1 MEYKNP
7 CLFFCNA
14 IGDYIMALP
23 TFRALNS
30 IFNGKLTIIHNKSK
44 INHQIMS
51 ELKIERIIEI
61 EFHHIDHERR
71 FDADAVAEQIKDCDL
86 FIYLNTWI
94 NGDDIQKLLNQ
105 LSYLKRSVGYY
116 PIFTDQIAYS
126 TSIHNFDLYFRIVH
140 LFDKDLAIEN
150 FSYAPRFNEDYHKRI
165 APLISQNK
173 TKEIRYLVIH
183 FDSEPEK
190 SLTRNSYN
198 IFLEKILETYPDIY
212 LVPIGLENIKLQEKF
227 LPRIVNFGQPLP
239 FLIAAAYLQTADF
252 FIGVDSCFLHI
263 SDLHSIPSIG
273 VFGPTSEVEFGF
285 RFNKKYSHIRPK
297 TKNINDISTDE
308 IYKRFNELLL
318 NA

>member
-30 IFNGKLTIIHNKSK
+30 IFKGKLTIIHNKSK

-51 ELKIERIIEI
+51 ELKVDKVIEI
-61 EFHHIDHERR
+61 DFFHIDNERR
-71 FDADAVAEQIKDCDL
+71 FDADTIAEQIQDCDL

-94 NGDDIQKLLNQ
+94 NESDIQRLLNQ
-105 LSYLKRSVGYY
+105 LPCLKRSAGYY
-116 PIFTDQIAYS
+116 PIFTDQVAYS
-126 TSIHNFDLYFRIVH
+126 TSIHNFDLYFRMVH
-140 LFDKDLAIEN
+140 LFDKELIIEN
-150 FSYAPRFNEDYHKRI
+150 FSYTPQFNENYHKRV
-165 APLISQNK
+165 APVISQNK
-173 TKEIRYLVIH
+173 REDIRYLVIH

-190 SLTRNSYN
+190 SLTHNLYHF
-198 IFLEKILETYPDIY
+198 FLEKILTTYPDIY
-212 LVPIGLENIKLQEKF
+212 LVPIGLDSIELHEKF

-239 FLIAAAYLQTADF
+239 FLIAIAYLQTADF

-263 SDLHSIPSIG
+263 SDLQSIPSIG
-273 VFGPTSEVEFGF
+273 IFGPTSEVEFGF
-285 RFNKKYSHIRPK
+285 RFNKRHSHIRPE
-297 TKNINDISTDE
+297 TKNIKDISTDE

-318 NA
+318 DA